1 MRFINQTDWMWT
13 DKGDVSPDL
22 YRLFRKDFVYSP
34 GEGRV
39 FLELSVCSTFDLLI
53 NGKTLSGQQVS
64 DFPDA
69 PTGAC
74 FDVTDM
80 LISGENQILLQV
92 HYIGEDFLT
101 GLAGKPFVRLA
112 LYRNDELL
120 LASGDSWACCV
131 DTRYH
136 SGLCCK
142 VTPQLGFAFEYS
154 AQTLFPENN
163 WKNAV
168 VLNDIFEGVSI
179 TERRVPQLLE
189 LPCPEVEVV
198 QTGVFRRIE
207 KEGSFAHLCMTDAL
221 SFVPFFDFYDGVDQ
235 PFFIKHVNRNFRLF
249 PDGSQPLKIKAPAAL
264 AEADGVYVVFDLGK
278 EQVGY
283 FSLDMIAPAG
293 TIVDISHGEHLTA
306 GRVSSEI
313 EIRNFTDRYVCCE
326 GENKFIFRHR
336 RLGGRYIELHILTAS
351 PVQINYCGVIPLE
364 LPLPQESS
372 FECEDRIVVKNRSLA
387 IRTLNLCM
395 HEHYE
400 DCPWREQALYGYDSR
415 NQMLYG
421 YYVWGNYEF
430 AANSIDLLGKS
441 FDGERYFS
449 LSAPGRFQS
458 RTIPIF
464 TLIWITELLEYQLFS
479 GKGNLFAKWQKLVDT
494 LLDIALE
501 NKVPGNEEFYHPGD
515 EPHIWNFCE
524 WNDRLC
530 DVREQ
535 PSSTYNVYLYEAL
548 TAAAK
553 LHDFAGNSGRSA
565 ELCAVAERLG
575 KALKEYF
582 WSNDLKVFMLTQND
596 GSLKEYE
603 HVQAIFL
610 ANKLAEEHKNEL
622 IESIVSC
629 RLNGISFSGLPYFV
643 KALRRSGKEGRAYLY
658 DYLDKLLTPMLL
670 SGATSLWETAD
681 GSTAF
686 NRAGSLCH
694 AWSSVMPYYCGSQL
708 LGVTPLE
715 PGFAR
720 FEVKPYCGKLTHAE
734 GEIPVP
740 GGFIRVR
747 WQLRDGMIDLEV
759 THLEGM
765 TPEIKAFEEF
775 PIRSV
780 KTQVF

>member
-13 DKGDVSPDL
+13 DKLDNTPDL
-22 YRLFRKDFVYSP
+22 YRLFRNEFVYTP
-34 GEGRV
+34 GTEPV
-39 FLELSVCSTFDLLI
+39 FLELAVCSTFDLLI

-80 LISGENQILLQV
+80 LTPGRNQILLQV
-92 HYIGEDFLT
+92 HYVGEDFLT
-101 GLAGKPFVRLA
+101 GLTGKPFVKIA
-112 LYRNDELL
+112 LHRKDELL
-120 LASGDSWACCV
+120 LSGGDSWECCA

-154 AQTLFPENN
+154 AQKSLPEDG
-163 WKNAV
+163 WKKAA
-168 VLNDIFEGVSI
+168 VLNDVFEGIVVSK
-179 TERRVPQLLE
+179 RSVPQLSE
-189 LPCPEVEVV
+189 FSRPEAEVV
-198 QTGVFRRIE
+198 QTGVFRRIAR
-207 KEGSFAHLCMTDAL
+207 EGSFAHLCMTDAL

-235 PFFIKHVNRNFRLF
+235 AFFIQHANRNFKLF
-249 PDGSQPLKIKAPAAL
+249 PDGSAPLKIKEPAAF
-264 AEADGVYVVFDLGK
+264 AEADGVYVVLDLGR

-283 FSLDMIAPAG
+283 LTLDMIAPAG
-293 TIVDISHGEHLTA
+293 TIVDIAHGEHLA
-306 GRVSSEI
+306 SGRVAAQI
-313 EIRNFTDRYVCCE
+313 ENRNFTDRYVCRE
-326 GENKFIFRHR
+326 GKNKFVFRHR
-336 RLGGRYIELHILTAS
+336 RLGGRYIELHISTAG
-351 PVQINYCGVIPLE
+351 PVQINYCGITPLE

-372 FECEDRIVVKNRSLA
+372 FECEDRIVVKNRELA
-387 IRTLNLCM
+387 VRTLNLCM

-421 YYVWGNYEF
+421 YYVWGNYKF

-449 LSAPGRFQS
+449 LSAPGRLQS

-479 GKGNLFAKWQKLVDT
+479 GDGNLFARWQNLVDRI
-494 LLDIALE
+494 LDTALA
-501 NKVPGNEEFYHPGD
+501 NKVPGREEFYHPG
-515 EPHIWNFCE
+515 EEAHIWNFCE

-530 DVREQ
+530 DVREH
-535 PSSTYNVYLYEAL
+535 PSSHYNVYLYEAL

-553 LHDFAGNSGRSA
+553 LHLFAGNSSRSA
-565 ELCAVAERLG
+565 ELYAFAGRLG

-582 WSNDLKVFMLTQND
+582 WSDALKVFMLTQND

-603 HVQAIFL
+603 HIQAIFI
-610 ANKLAEEHKNEL
+610 ANELAEEYKTEL
-622 IESIVSC
+622 LQSFISR

-643 KALRRSGKEGRAYLY
+643 KALRRLGKEGRAYLY
-658 DYLDKLLTPMLL
+658 DYLDELLTPMLL

-694 AWSSVMPYYCGSQL
+694 AWSSVMPYYCGSQI

-720 FEVKPYCGKLTHAE
+720 FEVKPCCGKLTRAS

-740 GGFIRVR
+740 GGFIRVK
-747 WQLRDGMIDLEV
+747 WQLRDGMIDLE
-759 THLEGM
+759 LEHPAGM
-765 TPEIKAFEEF
+765 TPEISSFEEY

-780 KTQVF
+780 TARVL